1 MGIKNSFIS
10 TYFVVLLVAFSG
22 CASAQNYQT
31 RIVDGK
37 SYYIYPVAPGNTLF
51 AISRQFAVEVDDL
64 VKANPGADQ
73 GLSVGQE
80 VLVPQDAIDKKVA
93 RKSDIKTDGAYI
105 LHTVQRKETFFSLAK
120 QYGVTVD
127 QLSEL
132 NPEAAVSLSTGATI
146 RIPVQQSTKVD
157 SVFLAPAQ
165 SDTFMVHQVARG
177 ETPYSIAKKYEVQ
190 LDSLNKTNNEF
201 PSGLRVGQWITIPKY
216 KEAFR
221 EQLEA
226 AQKPEMGGGVNYKEG
241 SRNKYKLALLLPF
254 ELHQSDT
261 INKSLSQGKD
271 MLVLTEIA
279 LEYYRGTQIA
289 LDSLRKL
296 GLNADVYVYDVGEDV
311 VDAREVLRKPQM
323 NDVDIIFGPMH
334 KASLAVI
341 SDMTREK
348 GTYIV
353 SPNTFS
359 NEVFEDNPYLFRVNA
374 SRETMLKY
382 LANYVAINHANDNVV
397 MVNSE
402 RSKDWPFRNL
412 FKTYYNEAVQTYPNK
427 YSDSL
432 RSATKA
438 GFSDAG
444 ISKWLRTDV
453 KNILVV
459 PSNELAFVSDFMTRL
474 SRLSESKYDIQV
486 YGLDQ
491 WLRYDNM
498 EAAYKNRFKLRLAVP
513 YFVDYEREAVIDFL
527 KEYREKYEME
537 PSKWGY
543 GFLGYDL
550 TLYFGLALLEKG
562 LSFPVNIGDNP
573 MSGTYTN
580 YRFGKSTTGKDF
592 ENKSVYII
600 EYDDYQ
606 IKRIN

>member
-1 MGIKNSFIS
+1 MGVKSS
-10 TYFVVLLVAFSG
+10 YFSIYILVILSVFAG
-22 CASAQNYQT
+22 CASAQNYPT
-31 RIVDGK
+31 RMLNGK
-37 SYYIYPVAPGNTLF
+37 TYYVYPVAPGNTLF
-51 AISRQFAVEVDDL
+51 AISREFAVEVDDL
-64 VKANPGADQ
+64 LQANPGADQ

-80 VLVPQDAIDKKVA
+80 VLVPKDAIDKKAA
-93 RKSDIKTDGAYI
+93 RKSDIKTDGAFI
-105 LHTVQRKETFFSLAK
+105 LHTVQRKETLFSLAK

-132 NPEAAVSLSTGATI
+132 NPEAALSLSTGATL

-165 SDTFMVHQVARG
+165 SDTFMVHQVERG
-177 ETPYSIAKKYEVQ
+177 ETPYSISKKYEVQ
-190 LDSLNKTNNEF
+190 LDSLNKINNEF
-201 PSGLRVGQWITIPKY
+201 PNGLRVGQWITVPKYREAFRIQLEASQAPEMADGVKY
-216 KEAFR
+216 KEGTR
-221 EQLEA
+221 E
-226 AQKPEMGGGVNYKEG
+226 
-241 SRNKYKLALLLPF
+241 KYKLALLLPF
-254 ELHQSDT
+254 ELHLADSL
-261 INKSLSQGKD
+261 NRSLSQGKD

-279 LEYYRGTQIA
+279 LEYYRGTQVA

-311 VDAREVLRKPQM
+311 VDAREILRKPQM
-323 NDVDIIFGPMH
+323 KDVDIIFGPMH

-341 SDMTREK
+341 SEMTRDK

-359 NEVFEDNPYLFRVNA
+359 NEVFQDNPYLFRVSA
-374 SRETMLKY
+374 SRETMLQY
-382 LANYVAINHANDNVV
+382 LANYVAINHSKDNVV

-402 RSKDWPFRNL
+402 RTKDWPFRNL
-412 FKTYYNEAVQTYPNK
+412 FKTYYNEAMQNYPNK

-438 GFSDAG
+438 GFSDAS
-444 ISKWLRTDV
+444 ISNWLRTDV

-491 WLRYDNM
+491 WLRYDNV

-513 YFVDYEREAVIDFL
+513 NFVDYEREDVINFL
-527 KEYREKYEME
+527 KVYREKYGME

-550 TLYFGLALLEKG
+550 TLYFGNALLEKG
-562 LSFPVNIGDNP
+562 LAFPVNIGDRN
-573 MSGTYTN
+573 MTGVYSN
-580 YRFGKSTTGKDF
+580 YRFGKSTTGVDF
-592 ENKSVYII
+592 ENKAVYII
-600 EYDDYQ
+600 EYNEYN